1 MKVQVDTSDKTTVY
15 TGGEYPVGHIT
26 QVVKQY
32 VMKQELADNLLKNM
46 KSRIKELENDQRSQD
61 LVYEL
66 KMQLHKVGA
75 WYEPESVWA
84 DDYTGVPEV
93 DMQLR
98 HAPCEKL
105 GRSGL

>member
-1 MKVQVDTSDKTTVY
+1 MKVTVDTSDKTTVY

-46 KSRIKELENDQRSQD
+46 KARIKELENEQGNGD

-75 WYEPESVWA
+75 WYEPKSVWA
-84 DDYTGVPEV
+84 DDYTSVPEV

-98 HAPCEKL
+98 HAPCQKL
-105 GRSGL
+105 GARSL

>member
-1 MKVQVDTSDKTTVY
+1 MKVTVDTLDKTTVY

-46 KSRIKELENDQRSQD
+46 KARIKELENDQGNGD

-66 KMQLHKVGA
+66 KMHGTSLNQFGQMIILVFQKL
-75 WYEPESVWA
+75 
-84 DDYTGVPEV
+84 TCNL
-93 DMQLR
+93 DM
-98 HAPCEKL
+98 HHVKN
-105 GRSGL
+105 

>member
-1 MKVQVDTSDKTTVY
+1 MKVTVDTSDKTTVY

-32 VMKQELADNLLKNM
+32 VMKAELADNLLKNM
-46 KSRIKELENDQRSQD
+46 KARIVILEKEQSDNDT
-61 LVYEL
+61 LHEL

-75 WYEPESVWA
+75 WYEPQSVWA

-105 GRSGL
+105 GSRSL

>member
-1 MKVQVDTSDKTTVY
+1 MKVTVDTSDKTTVY

-46 KSRIKELENDQRSQD
+46 KARIKELEHDQRSHD

-75 WYEPESVWA
+75 WWEPESVWA
-84 DDYTGVPEV
+84 NDYTGVPEC

-98 HAPCEKL
+98 HFPNDKL

>member
-1 MKVQVDTSDKTTVY
+1 MKVTVDTSDKTTVY

-46 KSRIKELENDQRSQD
+46 KARIEELENKKSNFD

-75 WYEPESVWA
+75 WYEPKSVWA
-84 DDYTGVPEV
+84 DAYTGVQEV